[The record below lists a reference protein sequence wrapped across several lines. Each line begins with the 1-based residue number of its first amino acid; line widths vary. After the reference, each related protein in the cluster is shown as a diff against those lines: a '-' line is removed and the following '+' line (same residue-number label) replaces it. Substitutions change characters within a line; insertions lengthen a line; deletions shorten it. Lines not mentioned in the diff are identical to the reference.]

1 MSDLVLDP
9 STTAL
14 VLIDLQR
21 GIAAMTTAP
30 HAAAD
35 VVANARRLV
44 LRFRERGA
52 LVVFVRVDPGPHWE
66 LFPRVTA
73 DVPRPRPAAA
83 LPPDWTEIMPE
94 LGPAAGDVIVTKH
107 QPGAFFNTDLETHL
121 RRRGIRTLVLGG
133 ISTNVGVE
141 ATARVAYEFGY
152 DQVFAEDAM
161 AARETDLHVHAVT
174 RFFPTIGRVR
184 ATADVLAALA

>member
-21 GIAAMTTAP
+21 GIASAATAP
-30 HAAAD
+30 HAAPD
-35 VVANARRLV
+35 VVARARQLV
-44 LRFRERGA
+44 RRFRERQA
-52 LVVFVRVDPGPHWE
+52 LVVFVRVDPGPRWE

-73 DVPRPRPAAA
+73 DVPRPVPAAPQ
-83 LPPDWTEIMPE
+83 PPDWTEIMPE
-94 LGPAAGDVIVTKH
+94 LEPAAGDVIVTKH

-121 RRRGIRTLVLGG
+121 RRRGIRTIVLGG
-133 ISTNVGVE
+133 ISTNIGVE
-141 ATARVAYEFGY
+141 ATARVAYEYGY
-152 DQVFAEDAM
+152 EQVFVEDAM
-161 AARETDLHVHAVT
+161 AAREADLHRHAVT

-184 ATADVLAALA
+184 TTADVLAALA